1 MAKKLALMLAGV
13 LVALVAAE
21 LLVRVAGA
29 APKVYAIRKGRFQ
42 LSHNPKIGYEPVPL
56 VYTGRELS
64 FYDYLGASNSLGF
77 RDREHAVAKPAG
89 VYRIVVLGDSIAAGL
104 HVERNEDVFPPILER
119 LLVQG
124 GLRAEVINLAVSGYN
139 TQQEVEMLRE
149 KGLQYH
155 PDLVVVAYT
164 MSSREHLDGD
174 ILKTLLEAEERQG
187 GVSSARVSSWLVKSA
202 LYRFVRFRV
211 LAAKRPVAAATTAAA
226 ATAAATAGG
235 GDAAGTG
242 PAAPSAAPSAADST
256 ADSPAQH
263 YLDLVSAD
271 TVTQYF
277 GVLRD
282 LARRHR
288 FQVLI
293 AVFPRF
299 VRTFGYY
306 KFGREHQFVAD
317 LAKANGFALVDL
329 LVPFSDCRQASAEPI
344 SSDNFHPSPYG
355 HRCAAAAIAR
365 AVMAL
370 PPRPPSG

>member
-1 MAKKLALMLAGV
+1 MTPMAKKLALVLAGV
-13 LVALVAAE
+13 LVALLAAE
-21 LLVRVAGA
+21 LLVRAAGA

-89 VYRIVVLGDSIAAGL
+89 VYRIVVLGSIAAGL

-119 LLVQG
+119 LLVQD

-174 ILKTLLEAEERQG
+174 ILKTLLEAEQRQG

-202 LYRFVRFRV
+202 LYRFVRFRA
-211 LAAKRPVAAATTAAA
+211 LAAKRPRPASSAPVAPAA
-226 ATAAATAGG
+226 ATAETTSAPDTA
-235 GDAAGTG
+235 G
-242 PAAPSAAPSAADST
+242 PAASGTAA
-256 ADSPAQH
+256 SPTQH

-271 TVTQYF
+271 TVAPYF

-282 LARRHR
+282 LARQHH

-299 VRTFGYY
+299 VRTFSSYN
-306 KFGREHQFVAD
+306 FGRQHQFVAD

-329 LVPFSDCRQASAEPI
+329 LVPFSDCRRASAEPI

-365 AVMAL
+365 AMMAV

>member
-1 MAKKLALMLAGV
+1 MLKKLALTLAGV
-13 LVALVAAE
+13 LVALLAAE
-21 LLVRVAGA
+21 LLVRAVGA

-42 LSHNPKIGYEPVPL
+42 LSHNPKIGYEPAPL
-56 VYTGRELS
+56 VYTGRDLS

-119 LLVQG
+119 LLVQD

-174 ILKTLLEAEERQG
+174 ILKTLLEAERRQG
-187 GVSSARVSSWLVKSA
+187 GISSARVDSWLVRSA
-202 LYRFVRFRV
+202 LYRFLRFRV
-211 LAAKRPVAAATTAAA
+211 LRVMAARR
-226 ATAAATAGG
+226 
-235 GDAAGTG
+235 
-242 PAAPSAAPSAADST
+242 AAPAPD
-256 ADSPAQH
+256 PQH

-271 TVTQYF
+271 TVAPYF
-277 GVLRD
+277 GELRQ
-282 LARRHR
+282 LADQHR

-299 VRTFGYY
+299 VRTFSYY
-306 KFGREHQFVAD
+306 PFGRQHQFVAG
-317 LAKANGFALVDL
+317 LAQRNGFALVDL
-329 LVPFSDCRQASAEPI
+329 LVPFSDCRKAAAEPI

-355 HRCAAAAIAR
+355 HRCAAQAIAQ
-365 AVMAL
+365 AVLAL
-370 PPRPPSG
+370 PPRPPAP

>member
-21 LLVRVAGA
+21 LLVRAAGA

-56 VYTGRELS
+56 VYSGRELS
-64 FYDYLGASNSLGF
+64 FYDYLGASNNLGF

-89 VYRIVVLGDSIAAGL
+89 VYRIAVLGDSIAAGL
-104 HVERNEDVFPPILER
+104 HVERNEDIFPPILER
-119 LLVQG
+119 LLVQD

-174 ILKTLLEAEERQG
+174 ILKTLLEAEQRQG

-211 LAAKRPVAAATTAAA
+211 LAAKRPPAATPAPAAAATTAAA
-226 ATAAATAGG
+226 PGSADTAGAGTAA
-235 GDAAGTG
+235 
-242 PAAPSAAPSAADST
+242 
-256 ADSPAQH
+256 SPTQH

-271 TVTQYF
+271 TVAPYF

-282 LARRHR
+282 LARRHH

-299 VRTFGYY
+299 VRTFGSYN
-306 KFGREHQFVAD
+306 FGRQHQFVAE
-317 LAKANGFALVDL
+317 LAKENGFALADL
-329 LVPFSDCRQASAEPI
+329 LVPFSDCRRASAEPI